1 MQPFEVATILYSN
14 SKQILILND
23 RSFSSGPALRTRLM
37 KFQFFLPVYNYPSHM
52 AFIQIFAPKPSV
64 SKNKSFLISL
74 VYMLAMLTLQCLAS
88 SHITHDCFS
97 LEIGNEES
105 ERNQECT
112 SCLKN
117 RNVYASCVSC
127 TSSMCII
134 EYQSCDSQLCLPVP
148 VL

>member
-88 SHITHDCFS
+88 SHIITHDCFS

-117 RNVYASCVSC
+117 RNVCASCKLYL
-127 TSSMCII
+127 
-134 EYQSCDSQLCLPVP
+134 EYVCV
-148 VL
+148 